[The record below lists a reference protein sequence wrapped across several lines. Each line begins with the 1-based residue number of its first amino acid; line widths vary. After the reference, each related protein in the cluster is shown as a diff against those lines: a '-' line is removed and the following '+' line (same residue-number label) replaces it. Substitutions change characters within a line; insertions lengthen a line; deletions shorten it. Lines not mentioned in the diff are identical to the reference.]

1 MNPKIKILMV
11 EDELSI
17 LTPYVDFLTMRGYEV
32 QKAADGDSGLSLAKS
47 FKPDII
53 LLDIMLPK
61 VDGLDVLRQLKADA
75 ETAKIKVI
83 LLTAL
88 GRDSVIKQGF
98 DLGADAYLIKDQ
110 EDQESVEKAIL
121 KTLGK

>member
-1 MNPKIKILMV
+1 MNPKIKVLMV

-17 LTPYVDFLTMRGYEV
+17 LTPFVDYLNIKGFDV
-32 QKAADGDSGLSLAKS
+32 QHAADGEKGLELAKS
-47 FKPDII
+47 FLPDII

-61 VDGLDVLRQLKADA
+61 VDGLDVLKQLKADTA
-75 ETAKIKVI
+75 TAKIKVI